1 LAQFQYR
8 AADAQGKIVEG
19 TIEAP
24 EVGGVVA
31 RLHDRGL
38 IPIRIGA
45 AAEGTRATA
54 PRVVLPSLPAIGRRR
69 VKGRDLLVMTQELSA
84 LVSAG
89 LPLDRSLA
97 TLAELSDNPEL
108 RRIITEVLHAVQGG
122 KSLTEALA
130 QHPVF
135 PSLYVN
141 MIRAGEAG
149 GFLDGVLQRLTEY
162 LERAQLLR
170 DEVRSA
176 LTYPILLT
184 FAMSGSMMFLLVYVL
199 PKFSSMFADLGRA
212 LPLSAQLILGLS
224 QGIRSYWWAG
234 ALGIAAT
241 VGGVRYS
248 IRTPRGRYSWDQ
260 WRLRLPVVG
269 LVLRKME
276 VASLARTLGTLLKSG
291 VPMMQALGIVK
302 ETAGNQVISRALGE
316 VEVGVREGAGVAEPL
331 GRCGVFPPLAVQM
344 IAVGEETGR
353 LDEMLLRAAEHYD
366 REVRVQVQQFTRL
379 LEPILILIMGL
390 GVGFIVISMLSAI
403 FSVNDLPM

>member
-1 LAQFQYR
+1 
-8 AADAQGKIVEG
+8 
-19 TIEAP
+19 
-24 EVGGVVA
+24 
-31 RLHDRGL
+31 
-38 IPIRIGA
+38 
-45 AAEGTRATA
+45 
-54 PRVVLPSLPAIGRRR
+54 
-69 VKGRDLLVMTQELSA
+69 MTTELSA

-97 TLAELSDNPEL
+97 TLAELSDNLEL
-108 RRIITEVLHAVQGG
+108 RRIITEVLHAVQAG

-212 LPLSAQLILGLS
+212 LPLSARLILGLS
-224 QGIRSYWWAG
+224 EGIRSYWWAG

-248 IRTPRGRYSWDQ
+248 LRKPPGRYSLDQ
-260 WRLRLPVVG
+260 RR
-269 LVLRKME
+269 
-276 VASLARTLGTLLKSG
+276 
-291 VPMMQALGIVK
+291 
-302 ETAGNQVISRALGE
+302 
-316 VEVGVREGAGVAEPL
+316 L
-331 GRCGVFPPLAVQM
+331 GRLSAARGADDRGRRGDRPPRRDAAARRGALRPRRPRPGAAVHPAPRARAHPRHGPRSRLHRDLD
-344 IAVGEETGR
+344 AVGD
-353 LDEMLLRAAEHYD
+353 LQ
-366 REVRVQVQQFTRL
+366 RERSADV
-379 LEPILILIMGL
+379 GGNASCH
-390 GVGFIVISMLSAI
+390 GVHGAQASRS
-403 FSVNDLPM
+403 SR

>member
-1 LAQFQYR
+1 MAQFQYR

-130 QHPVF
+130 QHHVF

-269 LVLRKME
+269 LALRKME

-302 ETAGNQVISRALGE
+302 ETA
-316 VEVGVREGAGVAEPL
+316 GVREGAGVAEPL

>member
-1 LAQFQYR
+1 MILAGFPQFR
-8 AADAQGKIVEG
+8 LRGAGVRRGVRGG
-19 TIEAP
+19 TPPPGAVAP
-24 EVGGVVA
+24 
-31 RLHDRGL
+31 
-38 IPIRIGA
+38 
-45 AAEGTRATA
+45 
-54 PRVVLPSLPAIGRRR
+54 PRF
-69 VKGRDLLVMTQELSA
+69 
-84 LVSAG
+84 
-89 LPLDRSLA
+89 
-97 TLAELSDNPEL
+97 
-108 RRIITEVLHAVQGG
+108 
-122 KSLTEALA
+122 
-130 QHPVF
+130 F
-135 PSLYVN
+135 PPLYVN
-141 MIRAGEAG
+141 MVRAGEAG

-176 LTYPILLT
+176 LTYPVLLT
-184 FAMSGSMMFLLVYVL
+184 LAMSGSMMFLLVYVL

-224 QGIRSYWWAG
+224 EAIRSYWWAG

-248 IRTPRGRYSWDQ
+248 IRTPRGRYGWDQ

-344 IAVGEETGR
+344 IAEIGR
-353 LDEMLLRAAEHYD
+353 AH
-366 REVRVQVQQFTRL
+366 
-379 LEPILILIMGL
+379 
-390 GVGFIVISMLSAI
+390 
-403 FSVNDLPM
+403 